1 MRVLKLI
8 SLLVFTAVMMASF
21 NASAAQAKDRAEV
34 ERFLNVTGFDVSLD
48 SIRLSARSAPMM
60 LGLDADDFGYQW
72 TLLANDIFASEI
84 MREMALDMLSEAL
97 SAELL
102 EHAVGFYASELG
114 ERLVEVENASHL
126 SDDNEL
132 KSESGEAIV
141 DGLIRIG
148 SPRIE
153 LLKRMNAASDA
164 AGTSVRAI
172 QEVQVRFLMAA
183 AGAGVIELSL
193 DEADL
198 REMLR
203 NEEAELRFSLQASGL
218 AGAAYTYQ
226 AFSDSEVEE
235 YTKAL
240 EDPKMQKVY
249 DLMNAVQFSIMAD
262 RYEELAVRMATLQ
275 PSEDL

>member
-1 MRVLKLI
+1 
-8 SLLVFTAVMMASF
+8 
-21 NASAAQAKDRAEV
+21 
-34 ERFLNVTGFDVSLD
+34 
-48 SIRLSARSAPMM
+48 
-60 LGLDADDFGYQW
+60 
-72 TLLANDIFASEI
+72 
-84 MREMALDMLSEAL
+84 
-97 SAELL
+97 
-102 EHAVGFYASELG
+102 LG

-240 EDPKMQKVY
+240 ENPKMQKIY